1 MKTSFMALAIVLYSM
16 QCHAQHPVQPMGYTI
31 IRPYLTVPD
40 SLGGAKLRGYA
51 RFQLIVH
58 HFGTILNSTLERLV
72 VGSEGSELVT
82 IYRDTTYMPCNTPLQ
97 PWSEEAERFVPWLWE
112 YLARTQF
119 RFCDDPDDPY
129 TAGQRIHLTS
139 YDIYFNPKI
148 EELRGPH
155 GFE

>member
-1 MKTSFMALAIVLYSM
+1 MKTSFMALAIVVYGM

-31 IRPYLTVPD
+31 IRPCLTVPD

-51 RFQLIVH
+51 RFQLHVH
-58 HFGTILNSTLERLV
+58 HFGTILNSSLERLV
-72 VGSEGSELVT
+72 VGSEGTELVT
-82 IYRDTTYMPCNTPLQ
+82 VFKDTMYMPCNTPLQ
-97 PWSEEAERFVPWLWE
+97 PWSDEAKRFMPWLWE

-129 TAGQRIHLTS
+129 TAGQRRHLIS

-148 EELRGPH
+148 EELQRRH